1 MTELDPTVATINTV
15 RLDPNKYA
23 ELILSLCASSPES
36 VLVGKKKL
44 FKLLYFCDFDMFEF
58 RESCLTITGD
68 KYRDRKMGP
77 VPEAA
82 GMVLKEMNALNDV
95 ELGEHIYGGNY
106 SPAMTIKGLREP
118 NLGLFSADEKFVID
132 RVIHK
137 YGRLTGAELET
148 LSHAE
153 APWVVTDEGELIPFG
168 LALYRGTEFAS
179 VG

>member
-68 KYRDRKMGP
+68 KYRHRKMGP

-82 GMVLKEMNALNDV
+82 GMVLKEINALNDV
-95 ELGEHIYGGNY
+95 D
-106 SPAMTIKGLREP
+106 
-118 NLGLFSADEKFVID
+118 FSRSTTPTNPTPYI
-132 RVIHK
+132 
-137 YGRLTGAELET
+137 
-148 LSHAE
+148 
-153 APWVVTDEGELIPFG
+153 
-168 LALYRGTEFAS
+168 
-179 VG
+179 